1 MKKLISLLL
10 AMAMV
15 LSLAACGGSSATV
28 SSLQLQY
35 GPIGVFF
42 TDQDENGVWNSITA
56 VSPDTHFL
64 FLFLS
69 CTGCAA
75 AACCRGNNEIP
86 EQDYYSGK

>member
-15 LSLAACGGSSATV
+15 LSLAACGGSSSPV

-42 TDQDENGVWNSITA
+42 TEQDENGVWKSITA
-56 VSPDTHFL
+56 VPI
-64 FLFLS
+64 
-69 CTGCAA
+69 AA
-75 AACCRGNNEIP
+75 R
-86 EQDYYSGK
+86 S